1 MFDTAI
7 VKNYSKDYW
16 WQCEQIP
23 SPLNKRT
30 VGWAELEFSRDLHF
44 HFDVDLK
51 EAFALFDRVGGGVI
65 RTRDLAFV
73 MRSIG
78 YQTTPVELEQ
88 MIREADQDGQ

>member
-1 MFDTAI
+1 MTMRTNSI
-7 VKNYSKDYW
+7 SV
-16 WQCEQIP
+16 EQENSRSRRARIQ
-23 SPLNKRT
+23 
-30 VGWAELEFSRDLHF
+30 RDLRLPL
-44 HFDVDLK
+44 DIDLK

-78 YQTTPVELEQ
+78 YQTTPVELER